1 MRAIDG
7 ARKMSASA
15 NTSLLADMRA
25 SPLLDVVDQDLL
37 SLVAANAKALEIPR
51 GAVLVRE
58 GGAPDA
64 LYIVAE
70 GRIEIVLERVRG
82 DVSID
87 VLGRGDVIGD
97 MALLLN
103 RPRSATA
110 RAVRTSRVVRIEAAD
125 FRRLLDQSPA
135 FSRQLATTLG
145 ARLQKTTHRRA
156 AALPIERIALVG
168 GAVAAELAPRLT
180 EAVSAIAGVEC
191 RVDDEPS
198 DRSGHLVMIGNATD
212 RGKLQRI
219 LRSAD
224 LAVVVVD
231 ARRGDS
237 DVAEIR
243 RALGGIESL
252 PRVELALVRPADAE
266 PIGTRNYLR
275 STDAGWH
282 HLRRGNAA
290 DVARMARRIVGAATG
305 IVLSGGGARGFAHIG
320 VFRALDAAGVPI
332 DYVAGASM
340 GAIVGAQFAAGYGF
354 QAMREIAVECYLG
367 RSRLSDYA
375 LPYVALHNGAGTIR
389 RLKRIFGER
398 RIENLPIP
406 YLCVSANLGTAETIV
421 HETGKIWFA
430 TRCSCSVPGLLPP
443 VRRRGAFL
451 VDGGLLDNLPVGALR
466 ARCRGRI
473 VASDVS
479 VAADLVNAAQ
489 RPADW
494 RRRRRWRAL
503 LPPARQPGIGAA
515 LNRAVSL
522 ASVRD
527 SRLAGTPVDIYLQP
541 PLDDIG
547 MGDFDRLDEIIER
560 GEVHARER
568 LAELGIG
575 R

>member
-1 MRAIDG
+1 VRAIAG
-7 ARKMSASA
+7 ASKMSASA
-15 NTSLLADMRA
+15 DGSILADMRA
-25 SPLLDVVDQDLL
+25 SPLLDVVDSALL
-37 SLVAANAKALEIPR
+37 SLVAANAEVLEIPR

-58 GGAPDA
+58 GGPPDA

-70 GRIEIVLERVRG
+70 GRIEIVLERAHG
-82 DVSID
+82 DVAVD

-110 RAVRTSRVVRIEAAD
+110 RAVRASRVVRIEAAD

-145 ARLQKTTHRRA
+145 ARLQRTTHRRA

-168 GAVAAELAPRLT
+168 GAVAAELAPRLA
-180 EAVSAIAGVEC
+180 EAVSAIAGTEC

-198 DRSGHLVMIGNATD
+198 DRPGHVVMVGNAAD
-212 RGKLQRI
+212 RENLQRI

-224 LAVVVVD
+224 LVVVVVD
-231 ARRGDS
+231 VERGDD

-243 RALGGIESL
+243 RALGGIEPR
-252 PRVELALVRPADAE
+252 PRVELALLRPAHSE
-266 PIGTRNYLR
+266 PIGTRNHLR
-275 STDAGWH
+275 ATDAGWY
-282 HLRRGNAA
+282 HLRRGDAA

-305 IVLSGGGARGFAHIG
+305 IVLSGGGA
-320 VFRALDAAGVPI
+320 GVPI

-340 GAIVGAQFAAGYGF
+340 GAIIGAQFAAGYGF
-354 QAMREIAVECYLG
+354 QAMHDIAVECYLG

-421 HETGKIWFA
+421 HDTGKIWFA

-451 VDGGLLDNLPVGALR
+451 VDGGLLDNLPVGAVR

-479 VAADLVNAAQ
+479 VAADLANAAQ

-527 SRLAGTPVDIYLQP
+527 SRVAGTPADIYLQP
-541 PLDDIG
+541 PLDDVG